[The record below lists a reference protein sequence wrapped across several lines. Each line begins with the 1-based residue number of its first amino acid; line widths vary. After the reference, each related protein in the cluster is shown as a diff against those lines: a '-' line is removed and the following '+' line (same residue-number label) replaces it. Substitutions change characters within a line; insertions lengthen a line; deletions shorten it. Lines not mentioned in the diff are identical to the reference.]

1 MRGKMTQ
8 YGLVRVLLP
17 CSLPVPAQHSSPRE
31 QPDYFRLNLLA
42 TQSVRT
48 DSAAPTVWTSRRD
61 SSLIATVVT
70 QQVLARFGMQRHGC
84 VTTRAADSLPT
95 FVELPASTLATAAGE
110 CILEFE
116 KPEGSKL
123 RVHLK
128 GVQVPDL
135 LALGAGFWNA
145 E

>member
-1 MRGKMTQ
+1 MGGSENR
-8 YGLVRVLLP
+8 
-17 CSLPVPAQHSSPRE
+17 
-31 QPDYFRLNLLA
+31 
-42 TQSVRT
+42 
-48 DSAAPTVWTSRRD
+48 
-61 SSLIATVVT
+61 
-70 QQVLARFGMQRHGC
+70 QQVPRLLRLARQFAAWRARRSFGTRIPDRLWAAATKAAASCGVHQTAKALRLDYYAIRRRVQSNGSQR

>member
-1 MRGKMTQ
+1 MGRSENSQQAPRLLRLAQQFATWRAQRSFGTRIPDRLWAAAVKAAAS
-8 YGLVRVLLP
+8 YGVHQTAKALRLDYYAIQRRV
-17 CSLPVPAQHSSPRE
+17 
-31 QPDYFRLNLLA
+31 
-42 TQSVRT
+42 QSNG
-48 DSAAPTVWTSRRD
+48 SQRD
-61 SSLIATVVT
+61 
-70 QQVLARFGMQRHGC
+70 
-84 VTTRAADSLPT
+84 TTRAEDPLPA

>member
-1 MRGKMTQ
+1 MGRSENGQ
-8 YGLVRVLLP
+8 HAPRLL
-17 CSLPVPAQHSSPRE
+17 R
-31 QPDYFRLNLLA
+31 
-42 TQSVRT
+42 
-48 DSAAPTVWTSRRD
+48 
-61 SSLIATVVT
+61 
-70 QQVLARFGMQRHGC
+70 LARQFAAWRAERSFGARIPDRLWAAAAKAAASCGVHQTAKALRLDYYAVQRRVQSNGSQR
-84 VTTRAADSLPT
+84 VTTRAGDSLPT

-128 GVQVPDL
+128 GVHVPDL

>member
-1 MRGKMTQ
+1 MGRSENSQ
-8 YGLVRVLLP
+8 QAPRLLR
-17 CSLPVPAQHSSPRE
+17 LAQQFATWRAQRSFGTRI
-31 QPDYFRLNLLA
+31 PDRLWAAAVKAAASCGVHQTAKALRLDYYA
-42 TQSVRT
+42 VQKHVQSNG
-48 DSAAPTVWTSRRD
+48 S
-61 SSLIATVVT
+61 
-70 QQVLARFGMQRHGC
+70 QR
-84 VTTRAADSLPT
+84 VTTRAEDPLPA

>member
-1 MRGKMTQ
+1 MARSENGQHAPRLLRLARQFAAWRAQRSFGTRIPDRLWAAVAKAAASCGVHQTAKALRLDYYAVQ
-8 YGLVRVLLP
+8 RRV
-17 CSLPVPAQHSSPRE
+17 HSNGS
-31 QPDYFRLNLLA
+31 QC
-42 TQSVRT
+42 
-48 DSAAPTVWTSRRD
+48 
-61 SSLIATVVT
+61 IAT
-70 QQVLARFGMQRHGC
+70 
-84 VTTRAADSLPT
+84 RAEDPLPA
-95 FVELPASTLATAAGE
+95 FVELPASALATAAGE

>member
-1 MRGKMTQ
+1 MGRSENRQQAGR
-8 YGLVRVLLP
+8 LVR
-17 CSLPVPAQHSSPRE
+17 
-31 QPDYFRLNLLA
+31 
-42 TQSVRT
+42 
-48 DSAAPTVWTSRRD
+48 
-61 SSLIATVVT
+61 
-70 QQVLARFGMQRHGC
+70 LARQFAAWRARRSFGTRIPDRLWAAAAKAAASCGVHQTAKALRLDYYEVQRRVQRNGSQR
-84 VTTRAADSLPT
+84 VTTRSGDALPA

-128 GVQVPDL
+128 GAHVPDL